1 MSNLIN
7 NTLHIYLEHHVPDQ
21 NMHRFYQLFVTPGL
35 FDDWSLVREWGRVG
49 SPGTVRKNWFDTEAE
64 AHFAKDTLCAAKQK
78 KGYQPKYCS
87 FT

>member
-1 MSNLIN
+1 
-7 NTLHIYLEHHVPDQ
+7 
-21 NMHRFYQLFVTPGL
+21 MHRFYQMFVTPGL

-49 SPGTVRKNWFDTEAE
+49 SPGTVRKDWFDTEAE

>member
-49 SPGTVRKNWFDTEAE
+49 SPGTVRKDWFDTEEE
-64 AHFAKDTLCAAKQK
+64 AIRAKDTLCAAKQK
-78 KGYQPKYCS
+78 KGYQTKG
-87 FT
+87 